1 MPDNNIIQ
9 EKKYSLGR
17 TLSLSLFIFIA
28 FSIFQ
33 IFILFVILFLS
44 DFDLN
49 NISSL
54 DLNIIENQSYNHI
67 STISSISG
75 LFGILLTIYLSKY
88 IVNSTIKSISY
99 DEILPLKNL
108 ILRKPFHGYLF

>member
-9 EKKYSLGR
+9 EKKYSLSR
-17 TLSLSLFIFIA
+17 TLSLSLLIFIA

-33 IFILFVILFLS
+33 IFILFVILFLG

-49 NISSL
+49 NIISNS
-54 DLNIIENQSYNHI
+54 NIIENESYNHI

-75 LFGILLTIYLSKY
+75 LLEFY
-88 IVNSTIKSISY
+88 
-99 DEILPLKNL
+99 
-108 ILRKPFHGYLF
+108 